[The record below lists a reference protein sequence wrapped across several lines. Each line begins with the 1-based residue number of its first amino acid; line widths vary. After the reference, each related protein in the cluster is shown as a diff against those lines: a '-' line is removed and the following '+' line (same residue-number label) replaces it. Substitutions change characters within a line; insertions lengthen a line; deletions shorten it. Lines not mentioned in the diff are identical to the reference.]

1 MPSIYWECTK
11 SWYSGMGFCSLLQLF
26 HSMHEFHMSA
36 KILEK
41 RLLGGKKKKWFLST
55 IHRIAASLWMVL
67 FMSVFLL
74 VCSPQVAWGVW
85 GQGAGSAQ
93 HPPPLCALPS
103 GGPWLLTS
111 PSSWKETATGCGC
124 FCICRLSV
132 SPEHCKGFLLNIIV
146 LFWSVFLKLNI

>member
-1 MPSIYWECTK
+1 MPSIYWEYTK

-41 RLLGGKKKKWFLST
+41 IIGLKKKKWFQST

-67 FMSVFLL
+67 FMFLL
-74 VCSPQVAWGVW
+74 VCSPQLAWGRV
-85 GQGAGSAQ
+85 GGEAREQEAPSIC
-93 HPPPLCALPS
+93 PTVCASFRRTLAT
-103 GGPWLLTS
+103 LTF
-111 PSSWKETATGCGC
+111 PSSWKAAATGCGC

-132 SPEHCKGFLLNIIV
+132 SPEHCKWFLLNIIV
-146 LFWSVFLKLNI
+146 PFWSMFLKLNF